1 MARRSIDS
9 RMDRILDAL
18 LPAGSI
24 ERREYELAPEMRRA
38 LQIHRT
44 RTTSIIRREE
54 NAKPGK
60 AYEAMLEGTL
70 QLPEMP
76 QALRDALQ
84 LSDLPVITADHSADQ
99 AATAWCEFALGDD
112 R

>member
-24 ERREYELAPEMRRA
+24 ERREYELSPEMRRA

-44 RTTSIIRREE
+44 RTTAIIRREE

-70 QLPEMP
+70 QLPEMD

-99 AATAWCEFALGDD
+99 AATAWCEFAFGDD

>member
-1 MARRSIDS
+1 MARKSLDS
-9 RMDRILDAL
+9 RLDRLMDAL
-18 LPAGSI
+18 LPVGSMA
-24 ERREYELAPEMRRA
+24 RREYELSPEMRRA

-54 NAKPGK
+54 NAKPGE

-76 QALRDALQ
+76 QTLRDALQ

-99 AATAWCEFALGDD
+99 AATAWCEFARGDD
-112 R
+112 Q